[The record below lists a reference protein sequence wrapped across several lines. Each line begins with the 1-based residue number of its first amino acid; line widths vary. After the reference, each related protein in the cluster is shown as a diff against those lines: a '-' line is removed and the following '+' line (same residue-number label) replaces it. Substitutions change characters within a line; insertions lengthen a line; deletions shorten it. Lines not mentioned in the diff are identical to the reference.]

1 MTKFMYINPAM
12 KNPKTGENVR
22 EQEIAKLKALKAEG
36 KKIVGLEMTVADLSD
51 ICDKNID
58 PQHTDGK
65 ADECCAKTV
74 AENAKKL
81 LAEFKGQDVVF
92 VTNRVDVDSIAAY
105 VTADRYLQGKPTEYN
120 GNLAKINEH
129 DAHLGAKWEGPKP
142 IEQAFN
148 PNNKVAAL
156 ASSVKVFMV
165 TPKNIEDVK
174 TFIDTGKVD
183 ETVMNNYRTV
193 QTGIIDRVK
202 SGEIK
207 AEVVGGVA
215 YVETTLPC
223 ATNVGYSMAP
233 VVVATNP
240 AMRNPDGTTYR
251 KVSICQHEA
260 EYADLGAVKNEL
272 SAREAGWGG
281 SPTFVGSPQGQDCTI
296 KLSDIKKLVYAN
308 LTPEYKSQITSRGVN
323 TNKGK
328 GMGE

>member
-1 MTKFMYINPAM
+1 M
-12 KNPKTGENVR
+12 
-22 EQEIAKLKALKAEG
+22 
-36 KKIVGLEMTVADLSD
+36 
-51 ICDKNID
+51 
-58 PQHTDGK
+58 
-65 ADECCAKTV
+65 
-74 AENAKKL
+74 
-81 LAEFKGQDVVF
+81 
-92 VTNRVDVDSIAAY
+92 
-105 VTADRYLQGKPTEYN
+105 
-120 GNLAKINEH
+120 
-129 DAHLGAKWEGPKP
+129 GAKWEGPKP

-260 EYADLGAVKNEL
+260 GYADLGAVKNEL